1 MNGTEEECPDSAESF
16 AVPARTT
23 TSRFFLWGILMLLT
37 VPLFGLVVHLPHV
50 THLDRSILDALV
62 AVRTPAL
69 TQVMLV
75 VTKVFAP
82 LLAVPWTIVLGCV
95 IRMLSGSWREGFVI
109 PAAMVSSSAITAL
122 IKEFIERIRPT
133 FPERLVVEGSY
144 SFPSGH
150 TTAVAAACVAGV
162 LLILR
167 HLGNRLPNDEGGP
180 IPRLK
185 GRVITGFVIA
195 GAIALIVL
203 IAFTRLYLG
212 AHWFSDVVAGA
223 LVGTAASLIVAELL
237 VGNT

>member
-1 MNGTEEECPDSAESF
+1 MKGTKGRCPDSAESF
-16 AVPARTT
+16 AVPASTT
-23 TSRFFLWGILMLLT
+23 TPRFFLCGILMLLA
-37 VPLFGLVVHLPHV
+37 VPLFGLVVHLPKV
-50 THLDRSILDALV
+50 AHLDRSILDALV

-75 VTKVFAP
+75 VTNVFAP
-82 LLAVPWTIVLGCV
+82 MLAVSWTIVLGCV
-95 IRMLSGSWREGFVI
+95 IRVLSGSWREGFVI

-122 IKEFIERIRPT
+122 IKEFIERIRPAI
-133 FPERLVVEGSY
+133 PERLVVEGSY

-167 HLGNRLPNDEGGP
+167 HLGNRLPSDEGGP
-180 IPRLK
+180 VPRLQ
-185 GRVITGFVIA
+185 GRVIKGFVIA
-195 GAIALIVL
+195 SAIALIVL

-237 VGNT
+237 LGNT

>member
-1 MNGTEEECPDSAESF
+1 MNGTEEQCADFAESF
-16 AVPARTT
+16 TVAASTT
-23 TSRFFLWGILMLLT
+23 TSRFFLWGILMLLA
-37 VPLFGLVVHLPHV
+37 VPLFGLVVHFPHV
-50 THLDRSILDALV
+50 AHLDRSILDALV

-75 VTKVFAP
+75 VTNVFAP
-82 LLAVPWTIVLGCV
+82 LLAVSWTIVLGCV
-95 IRMLSGSWREGFVI
+95 IRVLSGSWREGFVI

-122 IKEFIERIRPT
+122 IKEFIERIRPAI
-133 FPERLVVEGSY
+133 PERLVVEGSY

-162 LLILR
+162 ILILR
-167 HLGNRLPNDEGGP
+167 HLGNRLPSDD
-180 IPRLK
+180 PRLK

-195 GAIALIVL
+195 SAITLIVL

-237 VGNT
+237 LGNT